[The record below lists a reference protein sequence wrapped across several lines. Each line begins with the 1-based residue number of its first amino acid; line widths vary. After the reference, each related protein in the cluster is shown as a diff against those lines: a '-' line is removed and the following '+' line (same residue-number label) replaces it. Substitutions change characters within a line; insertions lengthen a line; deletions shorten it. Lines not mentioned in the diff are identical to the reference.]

1 MVELHFQ
8 RLFAGDV
15 LRMHMAYDTRKV
27 DGLASEYL
35 RVRQKLLDLLDPT
48 ISHKDRKVLSASV
61 KEFCCFRVLHICRLL
76 SRGKATKK
84 DGYSRGNPCS

>member
-15 LRMHMAYDTRKV
+15 LRVHMAYDTRKV

-48 ISHKDRKVLSASV
+48 ISHKDRKVLSG
-61 KEFCCFRVLHICRLL
+61 FLL
-76 SRGKATKK
+76 S
-84 DGYSRGNPCS
+84 